1 MGNYP
6 KLKVAAVQA
15 APIMLD
21 TDATIEKVGNLV
33 EEAAKNG
40 AKVIAFPEA
49 FIPGYPWWIWMDSP
63 LRGMDLFCRLYTQ
76 AIEIPSRQVARLSQ
90 IAKDNEVYYCVSVTE
105 KDGGSLYLTQL
116 WFNPDGDLIGKHRK
130 MKATSNEMTVW
141 GDGDASMMPVFD
153 TEYGRLG
160 GLQCWEHYIP
170 FNVATMAEKNEQI
183 HVSSWPIGLPDP
195 SASFSDEQ
203 CAVAAQYYALAT
215 GTYTLCASQIWTKEQ
230 EEVVCKDEEQ
240 KMVMAYGHGF
250 TRIIGPTGMI
260 ISKLEQDEEG
270 ICYADIDLGM
280 IPVAKY
286 FMDPAGHYSTPGN
299 MRLYVDASRQKP
311 VNISGEKEQTVIKY
325 EDIQFEEQ

>member
-1 MGNYP
+1 MANISTF
-6 KLKVAAVQA
+6 KVAAVQA
-15 APIMLD
+15 APVQLD
-21 TDATIEKVGNLV
+21 TDATVDKVCAFV
-33 EEAAKNG
+33 AEAAANG

-49 FIPGYPWWIWMDSP
+49 FIPGYPWWIWLDGP
-63 LRGMDLFCRLYTQ
+63 IQGMDLFCRLYDQ
-76 AIEIPSRQVARLSQ
+76 AIEIPSRQIAKLSQ
-90 IAKDNEVYYCVSVTE
+90 AAKDAGVYYCVSVTE

-183 HVSSWPIGLPDP
+183 HVSAWPIGMPDP
-195 SASFSDEQ
+195 AASFADEQ
-203 CAVAAQYYALAT
+203 CAVGAQYYALST
-215 GTYTLCASQIWTKEQ
+215 GTFTLCASQLWTKEL
-230 EEVVCKDEEQ
+230 EEVCCKNDMQ
-240 KMVMAYGHGF
+240 KQVMAYGHGF
-250 TRIIGPTGMI
+250 TRIISPTGMI
-260 ISKLEQDEEG
+260 MAKMEHDVEG

-299 MRLYVDASRQKP
+299 MQLYVDASRQKA
-311 VNISGEKEQTVIKY
+311 VHISGDQEQSVMAY
-325 EDIQFEEQ
+325 EEIQFDE